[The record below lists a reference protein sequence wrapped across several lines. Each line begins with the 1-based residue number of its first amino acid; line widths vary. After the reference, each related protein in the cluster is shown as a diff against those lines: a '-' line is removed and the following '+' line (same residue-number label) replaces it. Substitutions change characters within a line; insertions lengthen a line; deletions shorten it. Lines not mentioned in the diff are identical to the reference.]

1 MLISDTFLH
10 NPFQY
15 SPQSPDNRDGSI
27 NKDSGVQF
35 RRTLS
40 FFFYFIGIIIK
51 DINVATLNKNEK
63 MFGLKVVGWMDGQM
77 KIYD

>member
-1 MLISDTFLH
+1 MAALIKTQVSNLEEH
-10 NPFQY
+10 W
-15 SPQSPDNRDGSI
+15 
-27 NKDSGVQF
+27 V
-35 RRTLS
+35 
-40 FFFYFIGIIIK
+40 FFYFIGIIIK